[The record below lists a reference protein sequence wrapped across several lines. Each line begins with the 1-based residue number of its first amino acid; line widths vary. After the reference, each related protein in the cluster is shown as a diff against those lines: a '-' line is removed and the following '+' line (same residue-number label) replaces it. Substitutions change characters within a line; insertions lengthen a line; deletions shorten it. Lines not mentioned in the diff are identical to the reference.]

1 MRSVAP
7 WIGGTVELGTVLY
20 EVSDGVAL
28 VTLNRP
34 EAMNAWT
41 PQLSDELALALGAA
55 DTDDAVR
62 AIVITGAGRAF
73 CAGADLSGGEEGFR
87 GGAAGAQDGPRR
99 WPHQTSKPVIAA
111 INGHAVGVG
120 ITYPMLA
127 DIRIASETA
136 KIQYA
141 MVRRGILPELGS
153 HVILPRIIG
162 FSRAAELL
170 LTGKLLTG
178 KEAADLGLVSR
189 ALPAEEVLP
198 VAMEIARD
206 IAVNTAPVSVA
217 IAKQL
222 MWEGLTMGV
231 DDMIATEGRI
241 INKLAVSPDSAEGV
255 RAFFEKRDP
264 QWTMKVSSDV
274 DTYRK

>member
-1 MRSVAP
+1 MN
-7 WIGGTVELGTVLY
+7 LQTVLY
-20 EVSDGVAL
+20 EVTDRVAV

-41 PQLSDELALALGAA
+41 PQLSDELTIALGTA
-55 DTDDAVR
+55 DTDDDVR
-62 AIVITGAGRAF
+62 AIVVTGAGKAF
-73 CAGADLSGGEEGFR
+73 CAGADLSGGEDGFR
-87 GGAAGAQDGPRR
+87 GGEASTHDGPRR
-99 WPHQTSKPVIAA
+99 WPHHTSKPVIAA

-153 HVILPRIIG
+153 HVILPRILG
-162 FSRAAELL
+162 FSKAAELL
-170 LTGKLLTG
+170 LTGRMMSG
-178 KEAADLGLVSR
+178 AEAAEIGLVSR
-189 ALPAEEVLP
+189 AVPADQVLP
-198 VAMEIARD
+198 VAMDIARD

-217 IAKQL
+217 LAKRL
-222 MWEGLTMGV
+222 MWEGMNMGV
-231 DDMIATEGRI
+231 DEMIATEGRI
-241 INKLAVSPDSAEGV
+241 INKLAASPDSVEGV
-255 RAFFEKRDP
+255 RAFFEKRTP
-264 QWTMKVSSDV
+264 EWSMKVSSDV

>member
-1 MRSVAP
+1 MRL
-7 WIGGTVELGTVLY
+7 ETVLY
-20 EVSDGVAL
+20 EVSGGVAL

-34 EAMNAWT
+34 DAMNAWT
-41 PQLSDELALALGAA
+41 PKLSDELSIALGTA
-55 DTDDAVR
+55 DTDDEVR

-87 GGAAGAQDGPRR
+87 GGAAGDYDGPRR

-153 HVILPRIIG
+153 HVILPRVIG

-170 LTGKLLTG
+170 LTGRMLSG
-178 KEAADLGLVSR
+178 AEAAEMGLVSR

-198 VAMEIARD
+198 AAMGIAAD
-206 IAVNTAPVSVA
+206 IALNTAPVSVA
-217 IAKQL
+217 LAKRL
-222 MWEGLTMGV
+222 MWEGMNT
-231 DDMIATEGRI
+231 DIDAMIATEGRI

-255 RAFFEKRDP
+255 RAFFEKRTP
-264 QWTMKVSSDV
+264 EWTMKVSSDV
-274 DTYRK
+274 TEFRK

>member
-1 MRSVAP
+1 MN
-7 WIGGTVELGTVLY
+7 LQTVLY
-20 EVSDGVAL
+20 EVTDRVAV

-41 PQLSDELALALGAA
+41 PQLSDELTIALGTA
-55 DTDDAVR
+55 DTDDDVR
-62 AIVITGAGRAF
+62 AIVVTGAGKAF
-73 CAGADLSGGEEGFR
+73 CAGADLSGGEDGFR
-87 GGAAGAQDGPRR
+87 GGEASTYDGPRR
-99 WPHQTSKPVIAA
+99 WPHHTSKPVIAA

-127 DIRIASETA
+127 DIRIASESA

-153 HVILPRIIG
+153 HVILPRILG
-162 FSRAAELL
+162 FSKAAELL
-170 LTGKLLTG
+170 LTGRMMSG
-178 KEAADLGLVSR
+178 AEAAEIGLVSR
-189 ALPAEEVLP
+189 AVPADRVLP

-217 IAKQL
+217 LAKRL
-222 MWEGLTMGV
+222 MWEGMNMGV
-231 DDMIATEGRI
+231 DEMIATEGRI
-241 INKLAVSPDSAEGV
+241 INKLAASPDSVEGV
-255 RAFFEKRDP
+255 RAFFEKRTP
-264 QWTMKVSSDV
+264 EWSMKVSSDV

>member
-1 MRSVAP
+1 MN
-7 WIGGTVELGTVLY
+7 LQTVLY
-20 EVSDGVAL
+20 EVTDRVAV

-41 PQLSDELALALGAA
+41 PQLSDELTIALGAA
-55 DTDDAVR
+55 DTDDDVR
-62 AIVITGAGRAF
+62 AIVVTGAGKAF
-73 CAGADLSGGEEGFR
+73 CAGADLSGGEDGFR
-87 GGAAGAQDGPRR
+87 GGEASTYDGPRR
-99 WPHQTSKPVIAA
+99 WPHHTSKPVIAA

-153 HVILPRIIG
+153 HVILPRVLG
-162 FSRAAELL
+162 FSKAAELL
-170 LTGKLLTG
+170 LTGRMMSG
-178 KEAADLGLVSR
+178 AEAAEIGLVSR
-189 ALPAEEVLP
+189 AVPADRVLP

-217 IAKQL
+217 LAKRL
-222 MWEGLTMGV
+222 MWEGMNMGI

-241 INKLAVSPDSAEGV
+241 INKLAASPDSVEGV
-255 RAFFEKRDP
+255 RAFFEKRTP
-264 QWTMKVSSDV
+264 EWSMKVSTDV
-274 DTYRK
+274 AGYRK